1 MNEVFKRDQCDR
13 EMLYKMESGASI
25 KKDNQRVRAAAILVR
40 SLQRRKQWE
49 WRGRGI

>member
-1 MNEVFKRDQCDR
+1 MNEMFKRDQCDR
-13 EMLYKMESGASI
+13 EMLYKMKSEAGI

-40 SLQRRKQWE
+40 CLQRGKQWE